1 MRGFILVLLFTCLS
15 QGVFG
20 QDHCQ
25 KCTSYF
31 KLWDNTIKSGK
42 SSYDRLRMTQ
52 LTDEQRKAYNKIVS
66 KLRSVFGDYGD
77 QLEVNRMH
85 VIKRGE
91 DKNQFYIYVV
101 TVPIYGYNYGF
112 EVAATEKGK
121 ITSKI
126 PFKSSKAPIIDPCAA
141 IKKAEAQADFDDAVG
156 IKLAMNKDKLTWE
169 VWEEGVSLSVQPD
182 SRGLVHSEH
191 LVMIIDA
198 YSGEMIN
205 YSKRKQE
212 RVE

>member
-1 MRGFILVLLFTCLS
+1 MRNLLLTLLFTSLL
-15 QGVFG
+15 QGLAA

-31 KLWDNTIKSGK
+31 KLWDNTVKSGK
-42 SSYDRLRMTQ
+42 ASYDRLRMSQ
-52 LTDEQRKAYNKIVS
+52 LTDDQRKAYNKIVS
-66 KLRSVFGDYGD
+66 KLRNTFGEYGEK
-77 QLEVNRMH
+77 LEVSRMH
-85 VIKRGE
+85 ILKRG
-91 DKNQFYIYVV
+91 DNKDQFYVYVII
-101 TVPIYGYNYGF
+101 VPIYGYNYGF
-112 EVAATEKGK
+112 EVAANEKGK

-126 PFKSSKAPIIDPCAA
+126 PFKSSKEPIVDPCKA
-141 IKKAEAQADFDDAVG
+141 IKKAEAQVDFDEAVG
-156 IKLAMNKDKLTWE
+156 IKLAMNKGKLTWE

-198 YSGEMIN
+198 YSGEMIS
-205 YSKRKQE
+205 YSKRKNE